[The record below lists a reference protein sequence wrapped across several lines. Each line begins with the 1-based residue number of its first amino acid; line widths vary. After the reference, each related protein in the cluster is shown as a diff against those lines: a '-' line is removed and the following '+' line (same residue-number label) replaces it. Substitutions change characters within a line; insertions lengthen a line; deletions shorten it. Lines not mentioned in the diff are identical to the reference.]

1 MRFCNLLAPLLRTS
15 MATMSPRFPR
25 ALSSFLSFHL
35 FIAYMNLLM
44 EVVSYIIWWQHV
56 LEKGKEEERN
66 QIIEKLASQVV
77 SMSQNKYASNVIEK
91 CFQCA
96 GPTHRDILIRHIIQQ
111 TDGNDALLVCIFP
124 CFLGSSFYPSQ
135 CIYISLIHHKMMC
148 FVLFCFCLMKICR
161 G

>member
-1 MRFCNLLAPLLRTS
+1 M
-15 MATMSPRFPR
+15 
-25 ALSSFLSFHL
+25 
-35 FIAYMNLLM
+35 
-44 EVVSYIIWWQHV
+44 

-91 CFQCA
+91 CFLCA

-111 TDGNDALLVCIFP
+111 TDGNDALLVCTFVS
-124 CFLGSSFYPSQ
+124 FGSSCNIDIIIMWVNVKQ
-135 CIYISLIHHKMMC
+135 IS
-148 FVLFCFCLMKICR
+148 R